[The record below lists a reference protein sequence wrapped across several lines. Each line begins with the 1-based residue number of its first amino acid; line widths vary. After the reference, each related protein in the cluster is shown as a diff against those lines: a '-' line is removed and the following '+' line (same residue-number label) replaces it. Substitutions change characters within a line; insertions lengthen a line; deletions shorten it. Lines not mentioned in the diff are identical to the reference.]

1 MELSQIIKFDKDGL
15 VPVITQDFYNKD
27 VLMFAYANKEAL
39 QKTIQ
44 TGYAHY
50 FSRSRKKLWKKG
62 EESGNVQK
70 IKQILFDC
78 DEDCILYKVEQVGC
92 ACHTFHRSCFYREYF
107 RNQIIEIQPQLDKNF
122 KETIYNVE
130 NVIVSDRKELPT
142 KCHSEQSEES
152 QVDPSLELRMTG
164 DTLRM
169 TILDELYKT
178 ILQRKK
184 DMPQNSYTAKLF
196 SDGLEKI
203 AKKLNEETLEFLFA
217 LKENDTS
224 HIIYEASDCLYHL
237 LVALAYKEI
246 PFDAILEELKRR
258 RNFSGEFEK
267 KTR

>member
-107 RNQIIEIQPQLDKNF
+107 RDQIIEIQPQLDKNF

-130 NVIVSDRKELPT
+130 NVILGD
-142 KCHSEQSEES
+142 SEES
-152 QVDPSLELRMTG
+152 PMKVDPSHASKV
-164 DTLRM
+164 

-217 LKENDTS
+217 LKENDKS